1 MKKLGVFNAF
11 AKGQSVA
18 SKRTGN
24 CVIYTRVSSKEQ
36 EEGYSLETQLKACE
50 EYARKNSYII
60 KGQFGGTY
68 ESAKTDE
75 RKEFNRMLSFVKKC
89 PDKITYI
96 IVYSVDRFSRSGA
109 NAIYIK
115 DQLRSEGIF
124 LVAVTQPGDA
134 STSSGDFQQNIQIIF
149 SQYDNQLRREKCMAG
164 VKEALLRGQWC
175 HRAPWGYD
183 EIVINKKRDI
193 KLNDRGKLLQKAFYW
208 KATEKITNLE
218 ITKRFATYGVKLDE
232 KRLSMYFRNPFYCG
246 LIAHASLDGELVE
259 GNHEKMV
266 SKELFLRVNEFLS
279 KNVQGYSIHEED
291 EAIPLKRFLKCGH
304 CFQPMRGYVVK
315 SKNIPYYKCN
325 TKGCGNN
332 KNANDLH
339 NIFESCLEYLTYLGN
354 QALNPLIKKQ
364 IMNSY
369 HDAHK
374 EEDSDK
380 EVKKRQILE
389 IEKKLERLE
398 ERLAVE
404 EITLDICTK
413 FSEKYRKEK
422 EDIEKT
428 LIKSRKRV
436 SNLEKGVR
444 EVLELASKLPTVWR
458 LLPYKDKQALQN
470 LIFPEGI
477 RYDKKNEQCRTTKI
491 NSVFRYISQLVKDLG
506 GIKTGESKIIF
517 DFPHWVESTDEKSNP
532 LINHIILLYS
542 LNSLFSMK

>member
-1 MKKLGVFNAF
+1 MKKLGVFNGF
-11 AKGQSVA
+11 AKGQSEA
-18 SKRTGN
+18 LKRTGN

-36 EEGYSLETQLKACE
+36 EDGYSLETQLKACE
-50 EYARKNSYII
+50 EYARKNNYVIR
-60 KGQFGGTY
+60 GQFGGTY

-115 DQLRSEGIF
+115 DQLRSQDIF

-164 VKEALLRGQWC
+164 VKEALLRGEWC

-183 EIVINKKRDI
+183 EIVINKKRII
-193 KLNDRGKLLQKAFYW
+193 KLNEKGKLLQKAFQW
-208 KATEKITNLE
+208 KAAEKITNFE
-218 ITKRFATYGVKLDE
+218 ITKRFAKYGVKLDE
-232 KRLSMYFRNPFYCG
+232 KRLSTYFRNPFYCG
-246 LIAHASLDGELVE
+246 LIAHNSLGGELIE

-266 SKELFLRVNEFLS
+266 SKELFLKVNEFLS
-279 KNVQGYSIHEED
+279 LNVQGYSIHEED
-291 EAIPLKRFLKCGH
+291 EVIPLKRFLKCGH
-304 CFQPMRGYVVK
+304 CSHPMRGYVVK

-339 NIFESCLEYLTYLGN
+339 GIFESSLEYLTYMGN
-354 QALNPLIKKQ
+354 EAINPLVKKQ
-364 IMNSY
+364 IISTY
-369 HDAHK
+369 HEAHK

-389 IEKKLERLE
+389 IEKKLGRLE
-398 ERLAVE
+398 ERLELE
-404 EITLDICTK
+404 EITMELYNK
-413 FSEKYRKEK
+413 FSEKYKKEK
-422 EDIEKT
+422 EDIEKAFVKT
-428 LIKSRKRV
+428 RKRV
-436 SNLEKGVR
+436 SNLEECVKEILG
-444 EVLELASKLPTVWR
+444 LASKLTTVWR
-458 LLPYKDKQALQN
+458 LLPYKDKQAFQN

-491 NSVFRYISQLVKDLG
+491 NSVFRYIAQLVKDLG
-506 GIKTGESKIIF
+506 EIKTGESKIIF
-517 DFPHWVESTDEKSNP
+517 DFPHWVGPLGIEPSTHR
-532 LINHIILLYS
+532 L
-542 LNSLFSMK
+542 